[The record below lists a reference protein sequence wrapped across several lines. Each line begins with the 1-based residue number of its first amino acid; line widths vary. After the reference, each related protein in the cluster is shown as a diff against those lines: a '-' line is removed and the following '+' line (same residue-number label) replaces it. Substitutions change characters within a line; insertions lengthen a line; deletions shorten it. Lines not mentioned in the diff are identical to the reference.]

1 MEVHMLTADQ
11 VAEKWARNTTAAAPT
26 YRDAVQSL
34 TVNPLQRAAEK
45 ADDWQA
51 RVSDSRTKEKFRNG
65 LQRYSFEEWKAKT
78 ATVGAS
84 RIADGVRQAA
94 PRMRAFLQ
102 ELLPYTQSL
111 KEGSGRC
118 PSATKPKQTPA
129 CRPLW
134 LPCASFDA
142 GADTNYVL
150 HWYEHLRLECARRS
164 RLLPLPA
171 AV

>member
-1 MEVHMLTADQ
+1 MAGPESQGEGDAGLFSLPVFLSTYTEVHMLTADQ
-11 VAEKWARNTTAAAPT
+11 VAEKWARNTTAAAAS

-51 RVSDSRTKEKFRNG
+51 RVSDSRTKEKFRSG

-111 KEGSGRC
+111 KERIR
-118 PSATKPKQTPA
+118 AMPKRNEAEADARLQTA
-129 CRPLW
+129 VAAMRQ
-134 LPCASFDA
+134 F
-142 GADTNYVL
+142 
-150 HWYEHLRLECARRS
+150 RRRS
-164 RLLPLPA
+164 
-171 AV
+171 